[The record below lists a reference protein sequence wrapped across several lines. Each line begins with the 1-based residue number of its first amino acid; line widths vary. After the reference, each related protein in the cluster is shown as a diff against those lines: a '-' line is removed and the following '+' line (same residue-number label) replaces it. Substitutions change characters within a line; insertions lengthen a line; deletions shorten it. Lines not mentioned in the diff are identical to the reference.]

1 MKKYSIILTLA
12 WLAISTGATARETA
26 HGIWSL
32 KECID
37 YAIANNIAIRQSEL
51 EEENS
56 RISLQTTRY
65 SRLPSLNASLGQGF
79 GFGRSTGRDGSTV
92 DRTSASTSFSI
103 STSVPLFTGFRIPN
117 QVKAE
122 EFNLKAA
129 SAALEQARQDLSIQV
144 ATQYLQALY
153 YKGLE
158 RISAQQ
164 VEKNRRQLEMAAS
177 LVEVGKKP
185 ESERAEAEAQLASAE
200 YNLSQARGN
209 ATLALL
215 NLSQLLNI
223 ETPNGF
229 EIAEPD
235 TSGILTG
242 DMPLPDLVFE
252 QAVARHP
259 SILTAQYRLESS
271 RHSLKVARSYLWP
284 GLNLSGSYSNS
295 YYHVYDQENIGF
307 SRQLDLNGS
316 EYIGLSLN
324 IPIFNRFSTRNS
336 IRQARISIRSRQLTL
351 DNARQNL
358 FKEIQQAFYN
368 ALTSRSNFASA
379 TKAAAA
385 TELAYRHESER
396 YAAGRST
403 SYDLLSAS
411 TNHERALQD
420 ALQAKYEY
428 LIRVKILEYYNGI
441 PLE

>member
-1 MKKYSIILTLA
+1 MSLA
-12 WLAISTGATARETA
+12 WAMVSAGAVAQDTATK
-26 HGIWSL
+26 IWSL

-37 YAIANNIAIRQSEL
+37 YAIAHNIAIRQSEL

-56 RISLQTTRY
+56 RINLQTTRY
-65 SRLPSLNASLGQGF
+65 SRLPNLNASLGQGF

-92 DRTSASTSFSI
+92 DRTSASTNFSI
-103 STSVPLFTGFRIPN
+103 STSLPIFTGFRIPN
-117 QVKAE
+117 QIKAE

-129 SAALEQARQDLSIQV
+129 SASLEQARQDLSINV

-158 RISAQQ
+158 QIAARQ
-164 VEKNRRQLEMAAS
+164 VEQKHQQLEMAAA

-185 ESERAEAEAQLASAE
+185 ASERAEAESQLAGAE

-209 ATLALL
+209 ATLARL
-215 NLSQLLNI
+215 NLSQLLNL
-223 ETPNGF
+223 ENPEGF
-229 EIAEPD
+229 TITEPD
-235 TSGILTG
+235 TSGVLTG
-242 DMPLPDLVFE
+242 DMPQPDLVFE

-259 SILTAQYRLESS
+259 SILTAQYQLESS
-271 RHSLKVARSYLWP
+271 RHNLKVARSYLWP

-295 YYHVYDQENIGF
+295 YYHVYDQDNINF

-336 IRQARISIRSRQLTL
+336 IRQARLSIRSRQLSL

-368 ALTSRSNFASA
+368 ALTARSNFESAS
-379 TKAAAA
+379 KAAAA
-385 TELAYRHESER
+385 TEIAFHHESER

-411 TNHERALQD
+411 TNHEKAMQD
-420 ALQAKYEY
+420 VLQAKYEY
-428 LIRVKILEYYNGI
+428 LIRMKILEYYNGVPI
-441 PLE
+441 Q

>member
-1 MKKYSIILTLA
+1 MRKYRIILSLA
-12 WLAISTGATARETA
+12 AVMAVTGAAAQEA
-26 HGIWSL
+26 AAGIWSL
-32 KECID
+32 KQCID
-37 YAIANNIAIRQSEL
+37 YAIAHNISIQQSEL

-65 SRLPSLNASLGQGF
+65 SRLPNLNASLGQGF

-92 DRTSASTSFSI
+92 DRTSASTNFSI

-129 SAALEQARQDLSIQV
+129 TASLEQARQDLGILV
-144 ATQYLQALY
+144 ATQYLQTLY

-158 RISAQQ
+158 RIAEKQ
-164 VEKNRRQLEMAAS
+164 VKQRRQQLEMAVS

-185 ESERAEAEAQLASAE
+185 VSERAEAEAQLASAE
-200 YNLSQARGN
+200 YSLSQAQGN
-209 ATLALL
+209 ATLAHLNLTQLL
-215 NLSQLLNI
+215 NLEN
-223 ETPNGF
+223 PAGF
-229 EIAEPD
+229 EIVEPD

-242 DMPLPDLVFE
+242 DMPQPDLVFE
-252 QAVARHP
+252 QAVDRHP
-259 SILTAQYRLESS
+259 SILTAQYHLESS
-271 RHSLKVARSYLWP
+271 RYSLKVARSYLWP

-336 IRQARISIRSRQLTL
+336 IRQARLAIRNRQLSL
-351 DNARQNL
+351 DNARQKL

-368 ALTSRSNFASA
+368 ALTARSNFASA
-379 TKAAAA
+379 TKAADA
-385 TELAYRHESER
+385 TEIAYRHESER

-411 TNHERALQD
+411 TTYEKAQQD

-428 LIRVKILEYYNGI
+428 LIRMKILEYYNGVPI
-441 PLE
+441 E